1 MMSFKN
7 LFKVYSVFIL
17 LLVTLPINGTNS
29 FLNNTYIIEIRL
41 DYLLHAALF
50 IPFIFVLRKAW
61 PVKLFSALLYG
72 ILFATFGE
80 GIQYFLPYRSFNIND
95 LLANNLGIILGIA
108 VAVIGE
114 KWSAK
119 SPVKTY

>member
-1 MMSFKN
+1 VYFKK
-7 LFKVYSVFIL
+7 LFVTYTIFIL
-17 LLVTLPINGTNS
+17 LLVVLPLNGINS
-29 FLNNTYIIEIRL
+29 VLNVTYIIEIRL
-41 DYLLHAALF
+41 DYLLHAAIF

-108 VAVIGE
+108 FAGLGK
-114 KWSAK
+114 KWSVK
-119 SPVKTY
+119 SQTKPY